1 MSMNLSILKRHF
13 LEYVEIE
20 RGRSLKTVQNY
31 EHYLNRF
38 LQFLKSDSLSSITD
52 DSMREF
58 RLYLNRLECPT
69 PIGRPK
75 ETLKKKTQNYHLIAI
90 RSFLKYIRKRGHEVY
105 SPERIELA
113 KVPERSLDL
122 ISPAEL
128 IRLIQAPL
136 DEKNELKRLRD
147 IAIFTLLFSTGLRV
161 SELCSLDR
169 TLDLKSDE
177 VSVRGKGEKIRV
189 VFLTSNAKLTVKAY
203 VDKRVDVD
211 ASLFIQLGPRA
222 KSSTN
227 LRLTTRTIERIVKHY
242 AIKAG
247 ILKKVTPHVL
257 RHTFATDLLSNGAD
271 LRAVQMMLGH
281 ASISTTQIYTHI
293 TDKQLR
299 DVHKK
304 FHSGNKSDDGTKT

>member
-1 MSMNLSILKRHF
+1 MNMNLSVLKRHF

-31 EHYLNRF
+31 EHYLDRF
-38 LQFLKSDSLSSITD
+38 LQFLKSDSLLSITD

-58 RLYLNRLECPT
+58 RLYLNRLERPT

-122 ISPAEL
+122 ISSAEL

-189 VFLTSNAKLTVKAY
+189 VFLTSDAKATVKAY

-242 AIKAG
+242 AVKAG

>member
-1 MSMNLSILKRHF
+1 MNLSVLKRHF

-31 EHYLNRF
+31 EHYLDRF
-38 LQFLKSDSLSSITD
+38 LQFLKSDSLLSITD

-58 RLYLNRLECPT
+58 RLYLNRLERPT

-122 ISPAEL
+122 ISSAEL

-189 VFLTSNAKLTVKAY
+189 VFLTSDAKATVKAY

-242 AIKAG
+242 AVKAG